1 MGTSKIPQKAGN
13 NVLLCIIYC
22 IGILTES
29 GMQTVHGIYPT
40 KRGKY
45 LYFYLNTGDLL
56 CWYVLV
62 LKFGIYPQNNTFV
75 SVHPLRIEPFD
86 GSRQMFLRK

>member
-1 MGTSKIPQKAGN
+1 MGMSKIPQKAGN
-13 NVLLCIIYC
+13 NVHLCIIYC

-45 LYFYLNTGDLL
+45 LCFYLNTGDLL
-56 CWYVLV
+56 CWFSNLEYTQ
-62 LKFGIYPQNNTFV
+62 KNNTFV
-75 SVHPLRIEPFD
+75 SVHPLRIEPFN
-86 GSRQMFLRK
+86 G